1 MLPSEVIDAQ
11 MSAEPSKGGADAPP
25 SCSTDVGDEL
35 DGRHGSVKAA
45 VITAPGAVEVTT
57 VPDVSPGPREVVVAV
72 AGCGICGTD
81 LHILEGEFAPT
92 LPIVPGHEFAG
103 EVVAIG
109 SDVDELQ
116 VGAQVAVD
124 PSLFC
129 GECHY
134 CRRGRGNLCERWKAI
149 GVSEAGGAAEFA
161 VAPVANCFQ
170 LPDGVSTADAA
181 LIEPL
186 SCALHGFDVLQ
197 PQMGDAF
204 LIYGAGTMGL
214 MMLELAKRAG
224 AASISIVDLNPS
236 RLETARTLGCTAAV
250 ASADELD
257 RPRGWEVVIDCTG
270 VVAAIEDGLGRV
282 APGGTFQQF
291 GVSGER
297 AVARFSP
304 YRVYNSEIRIVGSMA
319 VLHSFERAGEL
330 FAAGVLQPEVMI
342 SDRFSL
348 DDYPKAL
355 EQFKAGVGRK
365 LQVQP

>member
-1 MLPSEVIDAQ
+1 M
-11 MSAEPSKGGADAPP
+11 
-25 SCSTDVGDEL
+25 
-35 DGRHGSVKAA
+35 KAA
-45 VITAPGAVEVTT
+45 VITAPGEVEVTT
-57 VPDVSPGPREVVVAV
+57 MPDPAPGPRDVVIAV

-103 EVVAIG
+103 EVVA
-109 SDVDELQ
+109 
-116 VGAQVAVD
+116 VGAEVHELEVGDQVAAD
-124 PSLFC
+124 PSLYC
-129 GECHY
+129 GECYY
-134 CRRGRGNLCERWKAI
+134 CRRGRENLCERWAAI
-149 GVSEAGGAAEFA
+149 GVTTAGGAAEFA
-161 VAPVANCFQ
+161 VAPVANCFR
-170 LPDGVSTADAA
+170 LPEGVSTADAA

-186 SCALHGFDVLQ
+186 SCAVHGFDVLQ
-197 PQMGDAF
+197 PRLGDAF

-214 MMLELAKRAG
+214 LMMELAKRAG
-224 AASISIVDLNPS
+224 AATVSVVDLNPT
-236 RLETARTLGCTAAV
+236 RLETARELGCSAAV
-250 ASADELD
+250 TSADELE

-291 GVSGER
+291 GVSGEQ

-304 YRVYNSEIRIVGSMA
+304 YRIYNSEIRIVGSMA

-330 FAAGVLQPEVMI
+330 FSQGVLRPEVLI
-342 SDRFSL
+342 SDRFPL
-348 DDYPKAL
+348 DDYPAAL